1 MIFRDRLLNLGQPGT
16 HQPSSSRVPSHTS
29 STRSALQ
36 LEVSTAQL
44 WPIQHAGG
52 SWEKSMVGSTFG
64 VEAMAPG
71 QVRNW
76 QEEAEEEGTAV
87 WEVGRP
93 GRGLSRRV
101 DIDTRLSIV
110 AMPRRKK
117 VSVTKEVWEM
127 FDQN

>member
-1 MIFRDRLLNLGQPGT
+1 
-16 HQPSSSRVPSHTS
+16 
-29 STRSALQ
+29 
-36 LEVSTAQL
+36 
-44 WPIQHAGG
+44 
-52 SWEKSMVGSTFG
+52 MVGSTFR

-71 QVRNW
+71 QGRNW

-87 WEVGRP
+87 WKVGTP

-101 DIDTRLSIV
+101 DVVTRLSIV